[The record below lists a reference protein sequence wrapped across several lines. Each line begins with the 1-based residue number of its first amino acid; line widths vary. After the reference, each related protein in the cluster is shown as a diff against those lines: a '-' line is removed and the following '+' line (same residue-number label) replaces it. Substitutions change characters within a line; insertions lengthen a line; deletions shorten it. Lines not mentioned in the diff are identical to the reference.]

1 MSRTSL
7 VHPSTSKLG
16 PEDQAKGV
24 YVYTPP
30 LVLAYMNG
38 EHLSSADM
46 FEVRE
51 HFESQGLALPVIERM
66 PETGPALADVFP
78 DNVAGCQ
85 RTADEIPRT
94 ASMSPAFAAPYG
106 KKVVRK
112 AGKSPDPTPYDVM
125 EHIVATALSTY
136 TAGQKDA
143 LFNQLAAEL
152 GYSVE

>member
-38 EHLSSADM
+38 EQLSSADM

-66 PETGPALADVFP
+66 PETGPALAGVFP

-85 RTADEIPRT
+85 RTADEIPR
-94 ASMSPAFAAPYG
+94 G
-106 KKVVRK
+106 VVRK
-112 AGKSPDPTPYDVM
+112 AGKSPLPYDVM
-125 EHIVATALSTY
+125 ARIVAAALSTY
-136 TAGQKDA
+136 TTGQKDA

>member
-38 EHLSSADM
+38 EQLSSADM

-51 HFESQGLALPVIERM
+51 HFETQGLALPVIERM
-66 PETGPALADVFP
+66 PESGPALADVFQ
-78 DNVAGCQ
+78 DNVSGCQ

-94 ASMSPAFAAPYG
+94 VGMSPAFAAPYG

-112 AGKSPDPTPYDVM
+112 AVSKETPPRKPL
-125 EHIVATALSTY
+125 EEIVAVAVSCY
-136 TAGQKDA
+136 TPLQKEA